1 MPRTQLPPRVLRAVR
16 KGKDPFTARILDPD
30 HRDPSAKQQR
40 VGWQGHKR
48 KALDVAKKV
57 NAARAVGKVVDKFA
71 QEPMGH
77 AEFARTVHNIRKTR
91 GSKTPKVPGGQYVGP
106 AFSLGSLAW
115 NGGGKPSQIMS
126 AAEPFANYAGRN
138 MLHYDLIKQ
147 GAKLL
152 GYGRCCK
159 RRRKS

>member
-1 MPRTQLPPRVLRAVR
+1 VR

-30 HRDPSAKQQR
+30 HRDPRAKQQR
-40 VGWQGHKR
+40 VDWQGYKR

-57 NAARAVGKVVDKFA
+57 NAARSVGKIVDQFGKRD
-71 QEPMGH
+71 MGNM
-77 AEFARTVHNIRKTR
+77 EFGSAVHNIRKTR
-91 GSKTPKVPGGQYVGP
+91 GGKTPKFPAGKYVGP
-106 AFSLGSLAW
+106 AMSAANLVR
-115 NGGGKPSQIMS
+115 NGRGTPSQIMS